1 MRRNDILK
9 GLDLPPVVANRT
21 LPLDEQM
28 RIKDDAEVADNVH
41 SLYDNTG
48 VGGLSAIAQGINK
61 MLVKR
66 DYFFSLFWS
75 VLAPINNVA
84 IMEITDAYNLLKNTR
99 YFKHQVKRNA
109 KMTMQ
114 RIDKYDRAVYLH
126 MKNTEDGDKSQFWLD
141 YTDEHYEAV
150 KNDLK
155 IFYLS
160 VLQVLTKFDEE
171 EREMKAKLVTSCAL
185 LEFTIGMFDEFFKVI
200 ERDEHISIV
209 NMFRDARLDYIFSTW
224 REVVDSICRSNKP
237 YDINDDEN
245 ANKAFRVIENR
256 LTDMEWLCKVG
267 NVAIAYNP
275 DVVK

>member
-21 LPLDEQM
+21 LPLDEQL

-48 VGGLSAIAQGINK
+48 VGSISAIAQGINK

-75 VLAPINNVA
+75 ALAPINNVA
-84 IMEITDAYNLLKNTR
+84 IMEITDAYNLLKDTR
-99 YFKHQVKRNA
+99 YFKRDIKRNA

-171 EREMKAKLVTSCAL
+171 EREMKARLVTSCAL
-185 LEFTIGMFDEFFKVI
+185 LEFAIGMFDEFFKVI
-200 ERDEHISIV
+200 ELDEHISIV
-209 NMFRDARLDYIFSTW
+209 NMFRDARLDYIFSIW

-256 LTDMEWLCKVG
+256 LTDMEWLGKVG

>member
-21 LPLDEQM
+21 LPLDEQL

-48 VGGLSAIAQGINK
+48 VGGISAIAQGINK

-84 IMEITDAYNLLKNTR
+84 IMEITDAYNLLKDTR
-99 YFKHQVKRNA
+99 YFKRDIKRNA

-150 KNDLK
+150 KKDLK

-171 EREMKAKLVTSCAL
+171 EREMKARLVTSCAL

-275 DVVK
+275 DIVK

>member
-48 VGGLSAIAQGINK
+48 VGGISAIARGINK

-84 IMEITDAYNLLKNTR
+84 IMEITDAYNLLKDTR
-99 YFKHQVKRNA
+99 YFKRDIKRNA

-171 EREMKAKLVTSCAL
+171 EREMKARLVTSCAL
-185 LEFTIGMFDEFFKVI
+185 LEFSIGMFDEFFKVI

-209 NMFRDARLDYIFSTW
+209 NMFRDARLDYIFSAW

-256 LTDMEWLCKVG
+256 LTDMEWLGKVG

>member
-21 LPLDEQM
+21 LPLDEQL

-48 VGGLSAIAQGINK
+48 VGSISAIAQGINK

-75 VLAPINNVA
+75 ALAPINNVA
-84 IMEITDAYNLLKNTR
+84 IMEITDAYNLLKDTR
-99 YFKHQVKRNA
+99 YFKRDIKRNA

-171 EREMKAKLVTSCAL
+171 EREMKARLVTSCAL
-185 LEFTIGMFDEFFKVI
+185 LEFAIGMFDEFFKVI
-200 ERDEHISIV
+200 ELDEHISIV

-256 LTDMEWLCKVG
+256 LTDMEWLGKVG

>member
-1 MRRNDILK
+1 MKNPILK

-48 VGGLSAIAQGINK
+48 VGSISAIAQGINK

-99 YFKHQVKRNA
+99 YFKRDIKRNA

-150 KNDLK
+150 KHDLK

-171 EREMKAKLVTSCAL
+171 EREMKARLVTSCAL

>member
-1 MRRNDILK
+1 
-9 GLDLPPVVANRT
+9 
-21 LPLDEQM
+21 
-28 RIKDDAEVADNVH
+28 
-41 SLYDNTG
+41 
-48 VGGLSAIAQGINK
+48 
-61 MLVKR
+61 
-66 DYFFSLFWS
+66 
-75 VLAPINNVA
+75 
-84 IMEITDAYNLLKNTR
+84 MEITDAYNLLKDTR
-99 YFKHQVKRNA
+99 YFKRDIKRNA

-171 EREMKAKLVTSCAL
+171 EREMKARLVTSCAL
-185 LEFTIGMFDEFFKVI
+185 LEFSIGMFDEFFKVI

-209 NMFRDARLDYIFSTW
+209 NMFRDARLDYIFSAW

-256 LTDMEWLCKVG
+256 LTDMEWLGKVG

>member
-21 LPLDEQM
+21 LPLDEQL

-48 VGGLSAIAQGINK
+48 VGGISAIAQGINK

-84 IMEITDAYNLLKNTR
+84 IMGITDAYNLLKDTR
-99 YFKHQVKRNA
+99 YFKRDIKRNA

-171 EREMKAKLVTSCAL
+171 EREMKARLVTSCAL
-185 LEFTIGMFDEFFKVI
+185 LEFAIGIFDEFFKVI

-224 REVVDSICRSNKP
+224 HEVVDSICRSNKS

-256 LTDMEWLCKVG
+256 LTDMEWLGKVG

>member
-1 MRRNDILK
+1 MKNPILK

-48 VGGLSAIAQGINK
+48 VGGISAIAIGINK
-61 MLVKR
+61 MLVER

-171 EREMKAKLVTSCAL
+171 EREMKARLVTSCAL
-185 LEFTIGMFDEFFKVI
+185 LEFAIGIFDEFFKVI

-275 DVVK
+275 DIVK